1 MRRIFE
7 FMPNIAAVIL
17 DYGAVLCH
25 MPTPA
30 EGQRMA
36 DLFGIHVDA
45 VPELW
50 MRNRLAFDRGDLTAE
65 AYWKLFA
72 EDAGSKIDAR
82 SLEEVYRLDL
92 EMWARDNE
100 AMIEWVRALR
110 AGEYKVGLLS
120 NMHAD
125 MVTYVRK
132 KFAWV
137 NEFDFQTFSADVR
150 MVKPDAAIYEYTL
163 RGLGVRPEESLFID
177 DREGNIDAARA
188 VGMNAIQFAS
198 VDQLR
203 EELIAMD
210 FPILPRQI
218 AAGQTASGQTTPACS

>member
-1 MRRIFE
+1 
-7 FMPNIAAVIL
+7 MPNIAAVIL

-110 AGEYKVGLLS
+110 AGEYKVG
-120 NMHAD
+120 
-125 MVTYVRK
+125 
-132 KFAWV
+132 
-137 NEFDFQTFSADVR
+137 
-150 MVKPDAAIYEYTL
+150 
-163 RGLGVRPEESLFID
+163 
-177 DREGNIDAARA
+177 
-188 VGMNAIQFAS
+188 
-198 VDQLR
+198 
-203 EELIAMD
+203 
-210 FPILPRQI
+210 
-218 AAGQTASGQTTPACS
+218 

>member
-1 MRRIFE
+1 
-7 FMPNIAAVIL
+7 MPNIAAVIL

-36 DLFGIHVDA
+36 DLFGIRVDA
-45 VPELW
+45 LPELW
-50 MRNRLAFDRGDLTAE
+50 MKNRLAFDRGDLTSE

-72 EDAGSKIDAR
+72 QDAGSAI
-82 SLEEVYRLDL
+82 SSGVLEEVCRLDL

-100 AMIEWVRALR
+100 AMIEWMRALR

-150 MVKPDAAIYEYTL
+150 MVKPEAAIYKYTL
-163 RGLGVRPEESLFID
+163 RGLGVKAEESLFID
-177 DREGNIDAARA
+177 DREGNIEAARA
-188 VGMNAIQFAS
+188 VGMNAIQFES
-198 VDQLR
+198 VEQLR
-203 EELIAMD
+203 EELMAMD
-210 FPILPRQI
+210 FPILP
-218 AAGQTASGQTTPACS
+218 GQAEPVLS

>member
-1 MRRIFE
+1 
-7 FMPNIAAVIL
+7 MPNITAVVL

-36 DLFGIHVDA
+36 DLFGIHVDS

-50 MRNRLAFDRGDLTAE
+50 MRNRLAFDRGDLSAE

-72 EDAGSKIDAR
+72 EDAGSRIDEQ

-100 AMIEWVRALR
+100 AMIEWMRALR

-132 KFAWV
+132 RFAWV

-150 MVKPDAAIYEYTL
+150 MVKPEAAIYEYTL
-163 RGLGVRPEESLFID
+163 RGLGVPAEESLFID
-177 DREGNIDAARA
+177 DRKGNIDAARA
-188 VGMNAIQFAS
+188 VGMNAIQFES

-210 FPILPRQI
+210 FPILPRVLTP
-218 AAGQTASGQTTPACS
+218 GQATSINSSRI